1 MPAPKEIQMTAAAQ
15 RATGWAGV
23 VLAVIA
29 VLGLLY
35 APGLVLLWIVML
47 VFAVAAI
54 PQALLAGR
62 FTERRQR
69 RGR

>member
-1 MPAPKEIQMTAAAQ
+1 
-15 RATGWAGV
+15 
-23 VLAVIA
+23 VIA

-62 FTERRQR
+62 FTERRER

>member
-1 MPAPKEIQMTAAAQ
+1 MPAPKGTQMTAAAQ

-35 APGLVLLWIVML
+35 APGLLLLWIVML